1 MTNSFLSENSFQ
13 PQASP
18 VDTFVRPSQ
27 VAPTTGF
34 DQLVNALVTVNPSIN
49 NYFDFKIKEEIREE
63 QAEGIKIAEQ
73 EALTGFKKVVNN
85 VRKKDGEVLA
95 NQLIGGSIFADNAY
109 QKHKAILLGTNTYED
124 LFGLYQ
130 GKTFEVEVPDG
141 KGGVTTITKPIHHFD
156 VTSPQFTSFLND
168 SSVLGENKLVGIKPE
183 YQGSYYKAK
192 AKAIEEITKN
202 HIEKNNTYKI
212 ERQKGFLESTLLSS
226 WMEFDKGNIDGALE
240 TTQGYIETTVN
251 LGLSDAVTADNIW
264 KVAENQASRI
274 FQIHQSNGSNGYAAV
289 EKYFEFISQIKYGP
303 KELQKD
309 GSFKQRT
316 IGDAKASDMLDFKV
330 KLGDQSDKLLTRQL
344 KKVKAAEDFTIEGMT
359 KKYATDN
366 TVLERLLELFPN
378 RREFLFQQIEIYAG
392 NRDERLEDFNSKVGT
407 GYYLNNRQQMYS
419 DLRAIKAEI
428 GETFTEED
436 QDNYNKSFEIARR
449 SVSSNVGRYDTR
461 TQRIFKQ
468 GKSILGNEGIDLNT
482 YTDKTFIE
490 PHVEL
495 MRRIEKRVIDEI
507 SNVDG
512 LSEKDRETIFRE
524 IEKDYFDSLKQIKA
538 GTYVPPNTGNTGN
551 TTDAKGDGN
560 TTDAKG
566 DGNTTDANT
575 ETDIRKAGIQKIV
588 DDYGFSSEIAT
599 QIYDYI
605 QQNPDSDIDPQQLYN
620 RNFNSNAVETNETDN
635 KKGERSWLD
644 LLLNERGKANKKN
657 EENNLKKEN
666 IDVTRSTGKENEP
679 HIINDVST
687 LESLLENKIIT
698 EESDGRWVDQKGE
711 FYKLKPGLLYPSL
724 FTPDT
729 GIPDD
734 TAEIEV
740 EQGDTLTTLAEQ
752 FSTTI
757 KEIMDANNLTDADFL
772 QIGQKLMM
780 PINTIG
786 DALVSESD
794 LKNPSVLDEI
804 DITKPF
810 KYDSLNRL
818 AQEVGFTPEQARI
831 MAAIALAESG
841 GDAQIDTV
849 KSGLDPKKEKEFSLG
864 LWQLNVAED
873 YQAERFPLF
882 NIQKAQELY
891 NPLTNARAAKIMFD
905 RQGYEAWGAY
915 RNGSYKTF
923 LPKTN

>member
-1 MTNSFLSENSFQ
+1 MTNSFLSNNSFK

-18 VDTFVRPSQ
+18 VDTYVRPSQ
-27 VAPTTGF
+27 IAPQTGF
-34 DQLVNALVTVNPSIN
+34 DQLVNALVTVNPSLN
-49 NYFDFKIKEEIREE
+49 ALVDSKIKEKIREE

-73 EALTGFKKVVNN
+73 EALTGFKKVVKN
-85 VRKKDGEVLA
+85 VKENDGNDLA

-109 QKHKAILLGTNTYED
+109 QKQKAFLLGTKTYENV
-124 LFGLYQ
+124 FGIYQ
-130 GKTFEVEVPDG
+130 GKTFEIEVPDG
-141 KGGVTTITKPIHHFD
+141 EGGVKKITKPIHHFD
-156 VTSPQFTSFLND
+156 VTSPQFTSLIND
-168 SSVLGENKLVGIKPE
+168 FSVIGENKLVGIKPE
-183 YQGSYYKAK
+183 YQESYYKAK
-192 AKAIEEITKN
+192 AKAIEEITKH
-202 HIEKNNTYKI
+202 HITENSKYKV
-212 ERQKGFLESTLLSS
+212 ERQKGFLESTLFSN
-226 WMEFDKGNIDGALE
+226 WIEFDKGNIDGALE

-264 KVAENQASRI
+264 AVAKNQASRI
-274 FQIHQSNGSNGYAAV
+274 FQITEKNGGNGYEEV
-289 EKYFEFISQIKYGP
+289 EKYFDFISQIKYGP

-316 IGDAKASDMLDFKV
+316 IGDAKAFDILDFKV

-344 KKVKAAEDFTIEGMT
+344 KKVEAAEDFTIEEMT

-378 RREFLFQQIEIYAG
+378 RREFLFEQIEIYAG
-392 NRDERLEDFNSKVGT
+392 NRDERFEDFNSKVGT

-436 QDNYNKSFEIARR
+436 QDNYKLSFEIARR

-538 GTYVPPNTGNTGN
+538 GTYLPPNTGNT
-551 TTDAKGDGN
+551 GN

-575 ETDIRKAGIQKIV
+575 ETDIRKAGIQQIV

-620 RNFNSNAVETNETDN
+620 RSFNSNAVETKETLSEEKSWGQMMREAILKKFPFFKKEDKDELVSQLNNVKENLGENESATGVIDSVLNALMGSVTAGDLKDN
-635 KKGERSWLD
+635 LNIYTVKEGDNLSTIADQFSINLD
-644 LLLNERGKANKKN
+644 DLIEANDIKNPNLIQPKDKLIIPPPRRDVLSEYKGKAIPDFGGLAELIISGESIGHGSYNAFNKQSEDGKITPGTMDITSKTIA
-657 EENNLKKEN
+657 EMEQLQASGKVFAVGAYQFTPGVLAEAREYAGIEADAIMTPAVQDRLLWGMLLSGKKKAAITDYLLGESDDLRAAHEALAREFAALEGPDGVGIYDDDDNNL
-666 IDVTRSTGKENEP
+666 
-679 HIINDVST
+679 
-687 LESLLENKIIT
+687 
-698 EESDGRWVDQKGE
+698 
-711 FYKLKPGLLYPSL
+711 
-724 FTPDT
+724 
-729 GIPDD
+729 
-734 TAEIEV
+734 A
-740 EQGDTLTTLAEQ
+740 
-752 FSTTI
+752 TI
-757 KEIMDANNLTDADFL
+757 K
-772 QIGQKLMM
+772 
-780 PINTIG
+780 
-786 DALVSESD
+786 
-794 LKNPSVLDEI
+794 
-804 DITKPF
+804 
-810 KYDSLNRL
+810 
-818 AQEVGFTPEQARI
+818 
-831 MAAIALAESG
+831 
-841 GDAQIDTV
+841 
-849 KSGLDPKKEKEFSLG
+849 
-864 LWQLNVAED
+864 
-873 YQAERFPLF
+873 
-882 NIQKAQELY
+882 
-891 NPLTNARAAKIMFD
+891 AAKVKETLIKA
-905 RQGYEAWGAY
+905 RKAIS
-915 RNGSYKTF
+915 NK
-923 LPKTN
+923 